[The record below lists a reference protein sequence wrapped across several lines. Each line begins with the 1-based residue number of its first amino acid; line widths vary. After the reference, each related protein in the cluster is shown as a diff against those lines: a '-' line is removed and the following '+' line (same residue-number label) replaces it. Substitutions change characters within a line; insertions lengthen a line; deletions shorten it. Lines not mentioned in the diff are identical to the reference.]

1 MVLITKYYICYFD
14 TLPPYQI
21 LYVVSKHTGT
31 GKLTIEHKRNRDVGI
46 VVKSTNRGFI
56 GRVNEV

>member
-21 LYVVSKHTGT
+21 LYVVSKHSGT
-31 GKLTIEHKRNRDVGI
+31 GKLTININDIVMSELWLNRLV
-46 VVKSTNRGFI
+46 
-56 GRVNEV
+56 EVLSAE